1 MNPAGLDLLTEV
13 HAQFG
18 GLHETGMMTVAEA
31 VDTLPAQGLV
41 IERWEEGMLV
51 LFRLTRLPPS
61 GRPGA

>member
-1 MNPAGLDLLTEV
+1 M
-13 HAQFG
+13 
-18 GLHETGMMTVAEA
+18 GMMTVAEA
-31 VDTLPAQGLV
+31 VDTLPAQGLA